1 MENSFNATEA
11 KRSLESYLENVLQTF
26 IDSTGICIEEIKVS
40 SMINPATNKRSIKQ
54 VSALDAT
61 QVVAAAWG

>member
-40 SMINPATNKRSIKQ
+40 STVNPATNKRSIKQ